1 MCYVK
6 RFKACI
12 LLTFLATLSACGAPP
27 RRIADQ
33 PRPAPRPP
41 RVTRLVEG
49 QAPVVA
55 VVAFTTTIAPGTKL
69 GGNFD
74 DDGAFRI
81 RESDNRMFVWG
92 RDHEC
97 IVRDAILP
105 ILEQE
110 AGLVA
115 LPGPGC
121 WQGIGEPEGA
131 VGLLAGRLEDL
142 TLNSFADPGRVDVE
156 VMVAWELFD
165 LQGASVYRNS
175 AYGFTSLEM
184 GPAVLFGGAVELAVG
199 ESLRRVLADGRFAR
213 TLEQLAEERQGRG
226 SR

>member
-1 MCYVK
+1 MCYGK
-6 RFKACI
+6 RVEAGI
-12 LLTFLATLSACGAPP
+12 LVAFLATLAACGAPP
-27 RRIADQ
+27 RRIADE

-41 RVTRLVEG
+41 RVTGLIEG

-55 VVAFTTTIAPGTKL
+55 VVAFTTGIAPGTKL

-74 DDGAFRI
+74 DSGALRF

-97 IVRDAILP
+97 LVRDAILP
-105 ILEQE
+105 ILELE

-115 LPGPGC
+115 IPSPGC
-121 WQGIGEPEGA
+121 WPGVGEPEGA
-131 VGLLAGRLEDL
+131 DARLGGRLEEL

-156 VMVAWELFD
+156 VVVAWELFD
-165 LQGASVYRNS
+165 FEGGSVYRKS

-184 GPAVLFGGAVELAVG
+184 GPAVLFGGALELAVG
-199 ESLRRVLADGRFAR
+199 ESLRRVLADDGFAR
-213 TLEQLAEERQGRG
+213 ALASRVEERGG
-226 SR
+226 PGPD